1 MQFTINAAD
10 LLEGLNTVTRALCKR
25 QASKSKTLM
34 LIEEILAEA
43 ESDLDAIDRCVEEVF
58 ETVEP
63 SGTALVRKI
72 SRARAYMRQW
82 LSRASLRF
90 SIKLRA
96 LTDKRRRLT
105 SRIDNG
111 DSLYMAE
118 AAMPIPPTMILNEGG
133 VL

>member
-43 ESDLDAIDRCVEEVF
+43 ESDLDAIDRCVEVF

-63 SGTALVRKI
+63 SGTARVRKI

-111 DSLYMAE
+111 DSLYMAK
-118 AAMPIPPTMILNEGG
+118 AAMPIPPTMILSEGG
-133 VL
+133 VH